1 VNAIPI
7 HALTA
12 TSSLDEHLD
21 DVLAVLDALLQDGAI
36 VRCVL
41 DFDAD
46 HICLVTTESP
56 RRLRIRSVERLLNE
70 PPRNKPGQLH
80 TQTADRLTEAASQ
93 ALAHIAILR
102 HATGSRR
109 LHQAC
114 VDLERGLTTRRFAD
128 GCIRRMAL
136 DTLPSSPDRLAS

>member
-1 VNAIPI
+1 VNAINIDTLP
-7 HALTA
+7 A

-46 HICLVTTESP
+46 HVCLVTTEFP
-56 RRLRIRSVERLLNE
+56 RRLRIRSVERLLANARRDT
-70 PPRNKPGQLH
+70 PQQVNGQSGNP
-80 TQTADRLTEAASQ
+80 LTEAASL
-93 ALAHIAILR
+93 ALADIAIMR
-102 HATGSRR
+102 HATGPRR

-128 GCIRRMAL
+128 GRIRRLTL
-136 DTLPSSPDRLAS
+136 DTASAPPDLLAS

>member
-1 VNAIPI
+1 VNAINIDTLP
-7 HALTA
+7 A

-46 HICLVTTESP
+46 HVCLVTTEFP
-56 RRLRIRSVERLLNE
+56 RRLRIRSVERLLANA
-70 PPRNKPGQLH
+70 RRDTSQQVNGQSGNP
-80 TQTADRLTEAASQ
+80 LTEAASL
-93 ALAHIAILR
+93 ALADIAIMR
-102 HATGSRR
+102 HATGPRR

-128 GCIRRMAL
+128 GRIRRLTL
-136 DTLPSSPDRLAS
+136 DTASAPPDLLAS